1 MTLKVTYRVAGMQL
15 NVTQISKDDYE
26 IGQKLFLNAKA
37 KQNFI
42 AMSNKSLNSTNSG
55 FMKYMIK
62 EHEISLKSMAGI
74 IRKIPSFDEID
85 RKQNS
90 L

>member
-1 MTLKVTYRVAGMQL
+1 MTYRVAGMQL

-62 EHEISLKSMAGI
+62 EHEICLKSMAG
-74 IRKIPSFDEID
+74 RKILSFDEID